1 MSQQCDVTV
10 KNKIISTFDC
20 IANNDSLCIL
30 STGPGH
36 VLGPILYT
44 LHVLTHFIFTTIL
57 QGYLLY
63 MEGKEAQIK
72 DLAKGYSSQNV
83 VTEREETPV
92 FFWPCPDLS
101 LCL

>member
-44 LHVLTHFIFTTIL
+44 LHVLTHFIFRTTL
-57 QGYLLY
+57 
-63 MEGKEAQIK
+63 
-72 DLAKGYSSQNV
+72 
-83 VTEREETPV
+83 
-92 FFWPCPDLS
+92 
-101 LCL
+101 